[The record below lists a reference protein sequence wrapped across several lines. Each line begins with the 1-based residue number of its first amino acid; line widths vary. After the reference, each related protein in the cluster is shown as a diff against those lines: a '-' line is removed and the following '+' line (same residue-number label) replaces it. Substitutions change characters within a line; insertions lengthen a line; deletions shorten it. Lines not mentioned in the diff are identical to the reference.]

1 MNLKEQIMALKRNS
15 IDITINSLSKNRTHF
30 GGCPDVP
37 KDFEWPRYD
46 AKPLSFI
53 AQVDCSIL
61 KGMDVE
67 NQLPEHGLL
76 SFFYEMESQCWG
88 FDPKDKG
95 CARVYWF
102 EDVSELT
109 PMDFPFDLKAENRF
123 PSLHIDLKQQDS
135 YPVWEDFVEI
145 YDMDDFDGYDRV
157 RDSLMEVDDVQSK
170 LLGWPDII
178 QGSMVTECDFASQ
191 GYYVGDGWKNI
202 PQEVKDKAKESAI
215 ERWLLL
221 FQLDTV
227 EYEDFEL
234 MFGDCGRLY
243 FFIQKEDLLARRFD
257 KIWIQLQCC

>member
-46 AKPLSFI
+46 AKPLSFL
-53 AQVDCSIL
+53 AQVDCSVL

-109 PMDFPFDLKAENRF
+109 PMDFPFDL
-123 PSLHIDLKQQDS
+123 
-135 YPVWEDFVEI
+135 
-145 YDMDDFDGYDRV
+145 
-157 RDSLMEVDDVQSK
+157 
-170 LLGWPDII
+170 
-178 QGSMVTECDFASQ
+178 
-191 GYYVGDGWKNI
+191 
-202 PQEVKDKAKESAI
+202 
-215 ERWLLL
+215 
-221 FQLDTV
+221 
-227 EYEDFEL
+227 
-234 MFGDCGRLY
+234 
-243 FFIQKEDLLARRFD
+243 
-257 KIWIQLQCC
+257 